1 MVNWIASS
9 LWIFFMLLGVTFI
22 RRNNMKKNF
31 KEIFEEKDPEVLDKV
46 ILFDKLI
53 TLIIVSF
60 IPVFNLFYLCMYLC
74 IGFCDRKGY
83 YIQKLKKIHQEDL
96 EDLADKRGDNL

>member
-31 KEIFEEKDPEVLDKV
+31 KEIFEEEDPEVLDKA

-53 TLIIVSF
+53 TLII
-60 IPVFNLFYLCMYLC
+60 Y
-74 IGFCDRKGY
+74 
-83 YIQKLKKIHQEDL
+83 
-96 EDLADKRGDNL
+96 

>member
-22 RRNNMKKNF
+22 RRDNMKKNF
-31 KEIFEEKDPEVLDKV
+31 KEIFEEEDPEVLDKV
-46 ILFDKLI
+46 ILFDKLF

-60 IPVFNLFYLCMYLC
+60 IPIFNLFYLGLYLC
-74 IGFCDRKGY
+74 IGFSDSKGY
-83 YIQKLKKIHQEDL
+83 YVQKLKKMHQEDL
-96 EDLADKRGDNL
+96 ADRRGDNL

>member
-22 RRNNMKKNF
+22 RRDNMKKNF
-31 KEIFEEKDPEVLDKV
+31 KEIFEEEDPEVLDKV
-46 ILFDKLI
+46 ILFDKLF

-60 IPVFNLFYLCMYLC
+60 LPVFNFLYLCMYFL

-83 YIQKLKKIHQEDL
+83 YIQKLKKMHQEDL
-96 EDLADKRGDNL
+96 ADRRGDNL

>member
-1 MVNWIASS
+1 
-9 LWIFFMLLGVTFI
+9 
-22 RRNNMKKNF
+22 MKKNF
-31 KEIFEEKDPEVLDKV
+31 KEIFEEEDPAELDKV
-46 ILFDKLI
+46 ILFDKFS

-60 IPVFNLFYLCMYLC
+60 LPVFNFLYLCMYLL

-83 YIQKLKKIHQEDL
+83 YKKKKKKLHQ

>member
-22 RRNNMKKNF
+22 RRDNMKKNF
-31 KEIFEEKDPEVLDKV
+31 KEIVEEEDPEVLDKV

-60 IPVFNLFYLCMYLC
+60 IPVFNFLYLCMYLL

-83 YIQKLKKIHQEDL
+83 YIQTLKKKHQEDL
-96 EDLADKRGDNL
+96 ADRRGDNL

>member
-22 RRNNMKKNF
+22 RRDNMKENF
-31 KEIFEEKDPEVLDKV
+31 KEIFEEEDPAELDKV
-46 ILFDKLI
+46 ILFDKFS

-60 IPVFNLFYLCMYLC
+60 FPVFNFLYLCMFLLIRLC
-74 IGFCDRKGY
+74 ISKGY
-83 YIQKLKKIHQEDL
+83 YI
-96 EDLADKRGDNL
+96 

>member
-22 RRNNMKKNF
+22 RRDNMKKNF
-31 KEIFEEKDPEVLDKV
+31 KEIFEEEDPEVLEKV

-53 TLIIVSF
+53 TLIIVSS
-60 IPVFNLFYLCMYLC
+60 IPIFNLFYLFMYLC

-83 YIQKLKKIHQEDL
+83 CIQKLKKIHQEDL
-96 EDLADKRGDNL
+96 ADRRGDNL

>member
-31 KEIFEEKDPEVLDKV
+31 KEIFEEEDPAELDKV
-46 ILFDKLI
+46 ILFDKFS

-60 IPVFNLFYLCMYLC
+60 LPVFNFLYLCMYLL

-83 YIQKLKKIHQEDL
+83 YIQKLKKMHQ

>member
-22 RRNNMKKNF
+22 RRDNMRKNF
-31 KEIFEEKDPEVLDKV
+31 KEIFEEEDPEVLDKV
-46 ILFDKLI
+46 ILFDKLS

-60 IPVFNLFYLCMYLC
+60 IPVFNFIYLCFYLI
-74 IGFCDRKGY
+74 IGFCDRKNY
-83 YIQKLKKIHQEDL
+83 YIQTLKRLHKEDL
-96 EDLADKRGDNL
+96 EDKRGDYL